1 MARFSDGCRMRAA
14 IQRTRPLRPE
24 QRQIP
29 YRHSGLAPSFSNLNV
44 LFVGAERTDE
54 FDAALRLLRC
64 GHNIFA
70 VNPRKTLAAI
80 EFQQAGGT
88 FLRGRIEELSR
99 GCRGFNLIL
108 ENYPYPSGRHYVR
121 PPAFALARLARLAPG
136 GRWILYTESS
146 RFASLLKTAI
156 ERGPFLTNRFRVHV
170 AKIPLDTAPPSD
182 YPQMDTRY
190 RLIFERRR

>member
-1 MARFSDGCRMRAA
+1 MRAA
-14 IQRTRPLRPE
+14 IQRTWPLRPE

-29 YRHSGLAPSFSNLNV
+29 YRHSGLASSFSNLNV
-44 LFVGAERTDE
+44 LFVGAERANE

-70 VNPRKTLAAI
+70 VNPRETVAAI
-80 EFQQAGGT
+80 NFQQAGGT

-99 GCRGFNLIL
+99 ECCGFNLIL

-121 PPAFALARLARLAPG
+121 PPAFALARLVRLAPRG
-136 GRWILYTESS
+136 KWILYTESS
-146 RFASLLKTAI
+146 RFAALLKTAV
-156 ERGPFLTNRFRVHV
+156 ERGPFLTNRFRVRV
-170 AKIPLDTAPPSD
+170 AKIPLGAAPPSD